1 MSSLKPASTAAFC
14 DLTMVDTLMG
24 AYARP
29 KQHII
34 AWMTGRLGASGR
46 MGSGPMKV
54 KRTTMRTFPAM
65 VRDFGW
71 DTLSQA

>member
-54 KRTTMRTFPAM
+54 KRMIMAKCPITVTAA
-65 VRDFGW
+65 GW
-71 DTLSQA
+71 ETLSHA